1 MGGQYLANP
10 RRKEKNMPVEDI
22 FSQRQKRL
30 RGEVPDVYQY
40 ENIPEALRVQI
51 VCIMN
56 DAFEIIKYD
65 SRANKVYEEVYKTFC
80 REHGRRQVDI
90 SSNPYS
96 NLVDRSDSYSKSID
110 DIIYTEEIENVLD
123 VIELFFQHIPHH
135 LPTDTRTMGIIPNSP
150 ADLQS
155 RYYTAEKHRKYRT
168 ATDELNHRFRD
179 HGVGYQYESGQII
192 RVESQY
198 LHSEAVQPALTIL
211 SDSMYQGANAEFL
224 SAHEHYRAKRYKEC
238 LNDCLKTFE
247 SCLKA
252 ICDKQGW
259 AYGGKD
265 TADRLVAIVFKNKLI
280 PDFMQSHFSAL
291 RQTLKAGVPTIRNEL
306 GGHGQGSQEVHVP
319 GHIAAYALHLTASNI
334 LLLAKAE
341 ENLPPDIPF

>member
-1 MGGQYLANP
+1 
-10 RRKEKNMPVEDI
+10 MPIVDI
-22 FSQRQKRL
+22 FSKRQKQH
-30 RGEVPDVYQY
+30 RGEVTDVYQY
-40 ENIPEALRVQI
+40 TVIPDALRVKI
-51 VCIMN
+51 VYIMN

-65 SRANKVYEEVYKTFC
+65 SRANMVYEQVYKTFC

-90 SSNPYS
+90 SSKPYS
-96 NLVDRSDSYSKSID
+96 NLVDRGDSYSKSID
-110 DIIYTEEIENVLD
+110 DIIYTEETESVLD
-123 VIELFFQHIPHH
+123 VIELFFQHIRHH
-135 LPTDTRTMGIIPNSP
+135 LPTDARTMRIIPDSP

-168 ATDELNHRFRD
+168 ATDELNHRFRE
-179 HGVGYQYESGQII
+179 HGVGYQYESGKII
-192 RVESQY
+192 RVDSQY
-198 LHSEAVQPALTIL
+198 LHAEAVKPALAML
-211 SDSMYQGANAEFL
+211 SDQMFEGANAEFL
-224 SAHEHYRAKRYKEC
+224 SAHEHYRAKKYKEC
-238 LNDCLKTFE
+238 LNDCLKAFE

-291 RQTLKAGVPTIRNEL
+291 RKTLKAGVPTIRNEL

-319 GHIAAYALHLTASNI
+319 EYIAAYALHLTASNI

-341 ENLPPDIPF
+341 EELPPDIPF